1 MGGVANPVCIVTGAA
16 GAIGTGIWQK
26 LLHSGYRL
34 ALADA
39 ARESALTGDQLRD
52 GDRGFCAQLDVTD
65 EGAVAAFVER
75 VESDLGPVE
84 NLVNVAGV
92 QRLGLLVDLAE
103 FDFAA
108 TFDVNVRGVFNV
120 TRSVAR
126 RMMQRGRGAIV
137 TIASNASRVPRVR
150 QGAYCASK
158 AAVAHLMRV
167 FALELAPHGIRVNS
181 VSPGATDTPMIE
193 RLMADMKFAD
203 ELLRG
208 SLSNFRVGTP
218 LGKNA
223 SVEDVAN
230 AVAFLLSDQA
240 SHITM
245 QELVVDG
252 GAALGA

>member
-1 MGGVANPVCIVTGAA
+1 MT
-16 GAIGTGIWQK
+16 
-26 LLHSGYRL
+26 
-34 ALADA
+34 
-39 ARESALTGDQLRD
+39 
-52 GDRGFCAQLDVTD
+52 
-65 EGAVAAFVER
+65 
-75 VESDLGPVE
+75 
-84 NLVNVAGV
+84 
-92 QRLGLLVDLAE
+92 DLAE
-103 FDFAA
+103 RDFAA

-120 TRSVAR
+120 TRAVAG
-126 RMMQRGRGAIV
+126 RMMSRGRGAIV

-193 RLMADMKFAD
+193 RLMADMNFAD
-203 ELLRG
+203 EILRG
-208 SLSNFRVGTP
+208 SLANFRVGTP